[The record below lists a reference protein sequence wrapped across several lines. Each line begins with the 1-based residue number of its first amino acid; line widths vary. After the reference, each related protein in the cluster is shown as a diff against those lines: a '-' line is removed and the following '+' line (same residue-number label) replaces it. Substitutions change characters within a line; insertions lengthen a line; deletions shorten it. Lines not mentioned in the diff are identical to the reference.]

1 MEAAK
6 ATEATTAGKPAR
18 AGKPTRSAK
27 PVRAGNGLKP
37 KAGKTWLLLHVVTS
51 VGWLGVTI
59 GMLVLALAAFDAPQ
73 LYQAMELLGDLV
85 VLPLAL
91 GALVTG
97 VVLSLGT
104 KWGLV
109 RHRWVLVKFVLTV
122 VAVIATTFSLRSGL
136 HEAADG
142 VVAAGGDVLA
152 AACVSLALYTFNT
165 VLSVFKPW
173 GRTRWG

>member
-1 MEAAK
+1 M
-6 ATEATTAGKPAR
+6 
-18 AGKPTRSAK
+18 
-27 PVRAGNGLKP
+27 KP
-37 KAGKTWLLLHVVTS
+37 KVRKWWLVLHVVSS

-73 LYQAMELLGDLV
+73 LYQAMSLLGDLV

-91 GALVTG
+91 AALATG

-109 RHRWVLVKFVLTV
+109 KHRWVLVKFVLTV
-122 VAVIATTFSLRSGL
+122 IAVVATTFALRAGL
-136 HEAADG
+136 HEAAG
-142 VVAAGGDVLA
+142 GVAAAGSDVLVA
-152 AACVSLALYTFNT
+152 SCVSLTLYTINT

>member
-1 MEAAK
+1 MCAM
-6 ATEATTAGKPAR
+6 R
-18 AGKPTRSAK
+18 
-27 PVRAGNGLKP
+27 P
-37 KAGKTWLLLHVVTS
+37 KARKTWLLLHVITS

-59 GMLVLALAAFDAPQ
+59 GVLVLAVAAFDAPQ
-73 LYQAMELLGDLV
+73 LYRAMSLLGDLV

-91 GALVTG
+91 SALATG

-109 RHRWVLVKFVLTV
+109 KHRWVLVKFVLTV
-122 VAVIATTFSLRSGL
+122 VAVVATTFSLRSGL
-136 HEAADG
+136 HDAADG
-142 VVAAGGDVLA
+142 VVGTAGGDVLA

>member
-1 MEAAK
+1 M
-6 ATEATTAGKPAR
+6 
-18 AGKPTRSAK
+18 
-27 PVRAGNGLKP
+27 KP
-37 KAGKTWLLLHVVTS
+37 KLRKSWLLLHVISS

-73 LYQAMELLGDLV
+73 LYQAMSLLGDLV

-91 GALVTG
+91 TALVTG

-109 RHRWVLVKFVLTV
+109 KHRWVLVKFVLTV
-122 VAVIATTFSLRSGL
+122 IAVIATTFSLRSGL
-136 HEAADG
+136 HEAAGG
-142 VVAAGGDVLA
+142 VVAAGSDVLVA
-152 AACVSLALYTFNT
+152 CCVSLTLYTFNT

>member
-1 MEAAK
+1 M
-6 ATEATTAGKPAR
+6 
-18 AGKPTRSAK
+18 
-27 PVRAGNGLKP
+27 KP
-37 KAGKTWLLLHVVTS
+37 KARKTWLLLHVITS

-91 GALVTG
+91 SALVTG
-97 VVLSLGT
+97 VVVSVGT

-109 RHRWVLVKFVLTV
+109 KHRWVLVKFVLTV
-122 VAVIATTFSLRSGL
+122 VAVVATTFSLRSGL

-142 VVAAGGDVLA
+142 VVGTAGGDVLA
-152 AACVSLALYTFNT
+152 AACVSLVLYTFNT

>member
-1 MEAAK
+1 MEAKESAEAAK
-6 ATEATTAGKPAR
+6 AVRTAR
-18 AGKPTRSAK
+18 AA
-27 PVRAGNGLKP
+27 NGLKP
-37 KAGKTWLLLHVVTS
+37 KARKTWLLLHVITS

-59 GMLVLALAAFDAPQ
+59 GMLVLALAALDAPQ
-73 LYQAMELLGDLV
+73 LYTAMELLGDLV

-91 GALVTG
+91 GSLVTG

-109 RHRWVLVKFVLTV
+109 KHRWVLVKFVLTV
-122 VAVIATTFSLRSGL
+122 IAVVATTFSLRSGL

>member
-1 MEAAK
+1 MGTA
-6 ATEATTAGKPAR
+6 ATTA
-18 AGKPTRSAK
+18 
-27 PVRAGNGLKP
+27 RAGNGLTP
-37 KAGKTWLLLHVVTS
+37 KVRKTWLLLHVVSS

-59 GMLVLALAAFDAPQ
+59 GMLVLAVAAFDAPQ

-91 GALVTG
+91 SALVTG

-104 KWGLV
+104 RWGLV
-109 RHRWVLVKFVLTV
+109 KHRWVLVKFVLTV
-122 VAVIATTFSLRSGL
+122 VAVVATTFSLRSGL

-142 VVAAGGDVLA
+142 VVGTAGGDVLA
-152 AACVSLALYTFNT
+152 AACVSSVLYAVNT
-165 VLSVFKPW
+165 ALSVFKPW

>member
-1 MEAAK
+1 MTTVKTGK
-6 ATEATTAGKPAR
+6 ARPGMRPTAR
-18 AGKPTRSAK
+18 
-27 PVRAGNGLKP
+27 
-37 KAGKTWLLLHVVTS
+37 KTWLLLHVVTS

-59 GMLVLALAAFDAPQ
+59 GMLVLAVAAFDAPQ

-91 GALVTG
+91 GSLVTG

-109 RHRWVLVKFVLTV
+109 KHRWVLVKFVLTV
-122 VAVIATTFSLRSGL
+122 IAVVATTFSLRSGL

-142 VVAAGGDVLA
+142 VVGAAGGDVFA
-152 AACVSLALYTFNT
+152 AACVSSVLYVFNT

>member
-1 MEAAK
+1 MRTAG
-6 ATEATTAGKPAR
+6 TTAR
-18 AGKPTRSAK
+18 T
-27 PVRAGNGLKP
+27 GNGLKP
-37 KAGKTWLLLHVVTS
+37 KARKTWLLLHVISS

-59 GMLVLALAAFDAPQ
+59 GMLVLALAAFDAPP
-73 LYQAMELLGDLV
+73 LYQAMALLGDLV

-91 GALVTG
+91 SALVTG

-122 VAVIATTFSLRSGL
+122 VAVVATTFSLRSGL

-142 VVAAGGDVLA
+142 VVGTAGGDVLA
-152 AACVSLALYTFNT
+152 AACVSLALYTVNT

>member
-1 MEAAK
+1 M
-6 ATEATTAGKPAR
+6 R
-18 AGKPTRSAK
+18 
-27 PVRAGNGLKP
+27 P
-37 KAGKTWLLLHVVTS
+37 KARKTWLLLHVITS
-51 VGWLGVTI
+51 VGWLGVTL

-97 VVLSLGT
+97 VVVSVGT

-109 RHRWVLVKFVLTV
+109 RHKWVLAKFVLTV
-122 VAVIATTFSLRSGL
+122 IAVVATTFALRSGL

-142 VVAAGGDVLA
+142 VVGTAGGDVLA
-152 AACVSLALYTFNT
+152 AACVSSALYTFNT

>member
-1 MEAAK
+1 
-6 ATEATTAGKPAR
+6 
-18 AGKPTRSAK
+18 
-27 PVRAGNGLKP
+27 
-37 KAGKTWLLLHVVTS
+37 
-51 VGWLGVTI
+51 
-59 GMLVLALAAFDAPQ
+59 
-73 LYQAMELLGDLV
+73 

-91 GALVTG
+91 GSLVTG

-109 RHRWVLVKFVLTV
+109 KHRWVLVKFVLTV
-122 VAVIATTFSLRSGL
+122 IAVVATTFSLRAGL

-142 VVAAGGDVLA
+142 VVGAAGGDVFA
-152 AACVSLALYTFNT
+152 AACVSLAFYVFNT

>member
-1 MEAAK
+1 MRP
-6 ATEATTAGKPAR
+6 GAR
-18 AGKPTRSAK
+18 
-27 PVRAGNGLKP
+27 
-37 KAGKTWLLLHVVTS
+37 KTWLLLHVISS

-73 LYQAMELLGDLV
+73 LYQAMSLLGDLV

-91 GALVTG
+91 AALVTG
-97 VVLSLGT
+97 VVLSVGT
-104 KWGLV
+104 RWGLV
-109 RHRWVLVKFVLTV
+109 KHRWVLVKFALTV
-122 VAVIATTFSLRSGL
+122 VAVVATTFSLRSGL

-142 VVAAGGDVLA
+142 VVGTAGGDVLA

-165 VLSVFKPW
+165 ALSVFKPW

>member
-1 MEAAK
+1 MC
-6 ATEATTAGKPAR
+6 GM
-18 AGKPTRSAK
+18 
-27 PVRAGNGLKP
+27 KP
-37 KAGKTWLLLHVVTS
+37 KVRKLWLVLHVVSS
-51 VGWLGVTI
+51 VGWLGVTV

-73 LYQAMELLGDLV
+73 LYEAMSLLGDLV

-91 GALVTG
+91 TALGTG

-109 RHRWVLVKFVLTV
+109 KYRWVLVKFVLTV
-122 VAVIATTFSLRSGL
+122 VAVVATTFSLRSGL

-142 VVAAGGDVLA
+142 VVGAAGADVLVA
-152 AACVSLALYTFNT
+152 SCVSLTLYTFNT

-173 GRTRWG
+173 GRTRWA

>member
-1 MEAAK
+1 MGEPLSGGRGYGVGTDTLGGMKSK
-6 ATEATTAGKPAR
+6 ARK
-18 AGKPTRSAK
+18 S
-27 PVRAGNGLKP
+27 
-37 KAGKTWLLLHVVTS
+37 WLLVHVISS

-91 GALVTG
+91 AALTTG
-97 VVLSLGT
+97 VVLSVGT

-109 RHRWVLVKFVLTV
+109 KHKWVLVKFALTV
-122 VAVIATTFSLRSGL
+122 IAVVATTFSLRSGL

-142 VVAAGGDVLA
+142 AVGTAGADVLVA
-152 AACVSLALYTFNT
+152 SCVSLTLYIFNT

-173 GRTRWG
+173 GRTRWA

>member
-1 MEAAK
+1 M
-6 ATEATTAGKPAR
+6 KPRAR
-18 AGKPTRSAK
+18 KS
-27 PVRAGNGLKP
+27 
-37 KAGKTWLLLHVVTS
+37 WLLLHVISS

-59 GMLVLALAAFDAPQ
+59 GMLVLAIAAFDAPQ
-73 LYQAMELLGDLV
+73 LYQAMSLLGDLV

-97 VVLSLGT
+97 LVLSLGT

-109 RHRWVLVKFVLTV
+109 KHRWVLVKFVLTV
-122 VAVIATTFSLRSGL
+122 IAVVATTFSLRSGL

-142 VVAAGGDVLA
+142 VVGTAGGDVLA
-152 AACVSLALYTFNT
+152 ASCVSLAFYTVNT

>member
-1 MEAAK
+1 MMR
-6 ATEATTAGKPAR
+6 PNAR
-18 AGKPTRSAK
+18 KSW
-27 PVRAGNGLKP
+27 V
-37 KAGKTWLLLHVVTS
+37 LLHVITS

-73 LYQAMELLGDLV
+73 LYQAMSLLGDAV

-91 GALVTG
+91 AALVTG

-109 RHRWVLVKFVLTV
+109 RHKWVLAKFALTV
-122 VAVIATTFSLRSGL
+122 VAVVATTFSLRSAL

-142 VVAAGGDVLA
+142 VVGTAGGDVLT
-152 AACVSLALYTFNT
+152 AACVSLTLYTVNT
-165 VLSVFKPW
+165 ALSVFKPW
-173 GRTRWG
+173 GRTRWGAARPVGARPS

>member
-1 MEAAK
+1 M
-6 ATEATTAGKPAR
+6 R
-18 AGKPTRSAK
+18 
-27 PVRAGNGLKP
+27 P
-37 KAGKTWLLLHVVTS
+37 KARKTWLLLHVVTS
-51 VGWLGVTI
+51 VGWLGVTV

-91 GALVTG
+91 GALATG
-97 VVLSLGT
+97 VVLSVGT

-109 RHRWVLVKFVLTV
+109 KHKWVLVKFVLTV
-122 VAVIATTFSLRSGL
+122 VAVVATTFSLRSSL

-142 VVAAGGDVLA
+142 AVGTAGGDVLA
-152 AACVSLALYTFNT
+152 AACVSLTLYTFNT

-173 GRTRWG
+173 GRTRWAR

>member
-1 MEAAK
+1 M
-6 ATEATTAGKPAR
+6 
-18 AGKPTRSAK
+18 
-27 PVRAGNGLKP
+27 KP
-37 KAGKTWLLLHVVTS
+37 KARKTWLLLHVITS

-73 LYQAMELLGDLV
+73 LYPAMELLGDLV

-122 VAVIATTFSLRSGL
+122 IAVIATTFSLRSGL

-142 VVAAGGDVLA
+142 VVAAGGDVLV
-152 AACVSLALYTFNT
+152 AACVSLALYTFNA

>member
-1 MEAAK
+1 M
-6 ATEATTAGKPAR
+6 
-18 AGKPTRSAK
+18 
-27 PVRAGNGLKP
+27 KP
-37 KAGKTWLLLHVVTS
+37 KARKSWLLLHVITS

-73 LYQAMELLGDLV
+73 LYQAMSLLGDLV

-91 GALVTG
+91 TALATG

-109 RHRWVLVKFVLTV
+109 KHRWVLVKFVLTV
-122 VAVIATTFSLRSGL
+122 IAVIATTFSLRSGL
-136 HEAADG
+136 HEAASG
-142 VVAAGGDVLA
+142 AVATAGPDVLVA
-152 AACVSLALYTFNT
+152 CCVSLTLYTFNT